1 MGLLAPVEIDD
12 NIGKNRRILEGAVTI
27 TGAGG
32 LLLKFHSIP
41 DD

>member
-12 NIGKNRRILEGAVTI
+12 NIGKNWRILEDAVTT
-27 TGAGG
+27 TGASG
-32 LLLKFHSIP
+32 LLLKFHTTP